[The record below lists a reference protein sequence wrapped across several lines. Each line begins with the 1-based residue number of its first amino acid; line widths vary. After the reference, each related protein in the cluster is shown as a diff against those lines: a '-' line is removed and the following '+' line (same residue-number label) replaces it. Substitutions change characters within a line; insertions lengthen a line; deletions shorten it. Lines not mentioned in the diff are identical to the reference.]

1 MSQLLLGTQSL
12 ELERFPPQENS
23 NTLQA
28 WEAADEYLLQNIDLS
43 QIDGRPVLVFNDQF
57 GTLACALH
65 AYRPFSVSDSY
76 MSQLA
81 TTHNVQLNQLDE
93 NAVTLLSS
101 IDALPAAPKLV
112 VIKIPKA
119 LALLEQQLRALRLV
133 VAPDTVI
140 IAGAKSRDVHNSTL
154 QLFEKI
160 LGPTKTTLAWKK
172 SRLIHCEVADIPLA
186 DIPLADAP
194 ETTDW
199 PLANTEYVI
208 HNHANVFSRNNLD
221 IGARFFMEI
230 LPYDVAGKIADL
242 GCGNGVVGLIALEQN
257 PLAEMLFVDESY
269 MAVASSELNITY
281 NRPQDLPRC
290 EFMVSHGLAGVE
302 RESLQLVL
310 CNPPFHQQHAVSDHV
325 AWQMFCDAKRCLKVG
340 GELMIVG
347 NRHLDYFH
355 KLKRLFGNCETLDSN
370 QKFMVLKAVKTASS
384 RSEGGG
390 SGSLDMS
397 YSDF

>member
-1 MSQLLLGTQSL
+1 MSQVLLGTQSF

-28 WEAADEYLLQNIDLS
+28 WEAADEYLLQNIDLN

-57 GTLACALH
+57 GTLTCALH

-81 TTHNVQLNQLDE
+81 TAHNLRLNHLDE
-93 NAVTLLSS
+93 DAVTLLSS
-101 IDALPAAPKLV
+101 MDALPEAPKLV

-119 LALLEQQLRALRLV
+119 LALLEHQLRALRRV

-172 SRLIHCEVADIPLA
+172 ARLIHCEVADIPLA
-186 DIPLADAP
+186 EDAP
-194 ETTDW
+194 ETIDW

-230 LPYDVAGKIADL
+230 LPYDVEGKIADL

-257 PLAEMLFVDESY
+257 PLAEILFVDESY
-269 MAVASSELNITY
+269 MAVASSELNVTY